1 MTEVLEE
8 SGIDSDTTPVD
19 RLPEHSA
26 WALVGHFAELNGENP
41 DE

>member
-19 RLPEHSA
+19 RLPEHAA
-26 WALVGHFAELNGENP
+26 WALVGHFAEQNGESY

>member
-26 WALVGHFAELNGENP
+26 WALVGYFAEQNGENP

>member
-26 WALVGHFAELNGENP
+26 WALVSHFITEQGGDPNE
-41 DE
+41 